1 MIAKPV
7 IPPTNHL
14 AEGVIPAKWI
24 LWFRIVP
31 DSDPKGSDYM
41 NDLASTALSL
51 NEFWQ
56 RSHAKWT
63 HLEERQQKLV
73 ADIVNVLHNS
83 WGHEEIEFATTVV
96 AKADLLWLLETIQPG
111 DSQKHCRFR
120 AAIKMMQE
128 YDDTET
134 CLLEMVWGW

>member
-14 AEGVIPAKWI
+14 AAGEITPKWI
-24 LWFRIVP
+24 LWFRIVR
-31 DSDPKGSDYM
+31 DSDPEGSDYM

-56 RSHAKWT
+56 RSHAKWK

-73 ADIVNVLHNS
+73 ADIVNVLNNS

-111 DSQKHCRFR
+111 NSQKHCRFR

-134 CLLEMVWGW
+134 CLLEMDWGW

>member
-14 AEGVIPAKWI
+14 AAGEIPPQWI
-24 LWFRIVP
+24 LWFRIVR
-31 DSDPKGSDYM
+31 DSDPEGSNHM

-63 HLEERQQKLV
+63 HLEERQQKVV
-73 ADIVNVLHNS
+73 ADIVNVLNNS
-83 WGHEEIEFATTVV
+83 WGH
-96 AKADLLWLLETIQPG
+96 
-111 DSQKHCRFR
+111 
-120 AAIKMMQE
+120 
-128 YDDTET
+128 
-134 CLLEMVWGW
+134 

>member
-7 IPPTNHL
+7 IPPTDYL
-14 AEGVIPAKWI
+14 AEGEIRPKWI
-24 LWFRIVP
+24 LWFRIVR
-31 DSDPKGSDYM
+31 DSDPKGSNYM
-41 NDLASTALSL
+41 NDLDSTALSL

-73 ADIVNVLHNS
+73 ADIVNVLNNS
-83 WGHEEIEFATTVV
+83 WGHEEIEFATKVV

-111 DSQKHCRFR
+111 DSQKRCFFR
-120 AAIKMMQE
+120 DVINMMQE
-128 YDDTET
+128 FDDTKT
-134 CLLEMVWGW
+134 CLLEMDWGW